1 MPLSKAL
8 AAKELELS
16 NRDFFNITALE
27 IFHRCSNDFPMEA
40 SFTAVEVAE
49 LVKGYFN
56 VEQMDNKKLED
67 IVWET
72 SSWLVSEGFLRD
84 VASNDQYMSVVLT
97 QKGLN
102 ATNSVPSV
110 ISGKKSFNEVFVTGL
125 SNLSHSVAAGLM
137 VEFFKNGS

>member
-1 MPLSKAL
+1 
-8 AAKELELS
+8 
-16 NRDFFNITALE
+16 
-27 IFHRCSNDFPMEA
+27 
-40 SFTAVEVAE
+40 
-49 LVKGYFN
+49 
-56 VEQMDNKKLED
+56 MDIKKLED

-72 SSWLVSEGFLRD
+72 TSWLVSEGFLRD

-125 SNLSHSVAAGLM
+125 SNLNQNVAAGLM